1 MHDPE
6 IHENP
11 YRLLIRFLCFAVLA
25 VPGFCLAPF
34 IRQQVDP
41 GLKLAPDVHTVL
53 LGDSHVSLS
62 LDDGEMPGIRNMA
75 EPGEGYIFTLA
86 KLERLANQN
95 PELREVI
102 VGLSYHNICATYDE
116 YVTEPRSIQRYAN
129 LMSLPDACRLVQR
142 ELNPVFIARLGHV
155 LASTPLGE
163 QPYSGGY
170 CNPYPEKNA
179 VSPEGVQKRI
189 HQSFYMVD
197 AVSGLSAFNL
207 HYLKQIQTFCTEGQ
221 LTCSFLMTP
230 LHPLYR
236 EQIPASIV
244 TSYSQI
250 LKEHDLQMMD
260 FSSLMAED
268 HYFLEDGDHL
278 SFEGTQEFTK
288 SFYVRWQEQQR
299 RTNP

>member
-1 MHDPE
+1 MRDRTRAHTQ
-6 IHENP
+6 
-11 YRLLIRFLCFAVLA
+11 
-25 VPGFCLAPF
+25 
-34 IRQQVDP
+34 RQ
-41 GLKLAPDVHTVL
+41 AAH
-53 LGDSHVSLS
+53 
-62 LDDGEMPGIRNMA
+62 
-75 EPGEGYIFTLA
+75 
-86 KLERLANQN
+86 
-95 PELREVI
+95 
-102 VGLSYHNICATYDE
+102 
-116 YVTEPRSIQRYAN
+116 RS
-129 LMSLPDACRLVQR
+129 
-142 ELNPVFIARLGHV
+142 
-155 LASTPLGE
+155 
-163 QPYSGGY
+163 
-170 CNPYPEKNA
+170 
-179 VSPEGVQKRI
+179 
-189 HQSFYMVD
+189 
-197 AVSGLSAFNL
+197 VSGLSAFNL
-207 HYLKQIQTFCTEGQ
+207 HYLKQIQTFCTERQ